1 MTDPIDISIS
11 LGGFMDFVTATASQ
25 RITVVRSIADMYAAD
40 YQPGR
45 DFYKDFRDA
54 LKEGMLRGDDIQ
66 RVHDTVDHATDR
78 KRSNY
83 QAVAVGWEQWRRRKN
98 LVLFGISERWQEQ
111 QLGVRVSPAFVWR
124 QRSGPRLVVPY
135 YKGPALSADAAQ
147 AGTRVIERAFGD
159 GYGRAAV
166 LDVRRA
172 RLHVGR
178 ENRSRDYDA
187 WLAGEVSALLRM
199 FHSIR
204 RAA

>member
-1 MTDPIDISIS
+1 
-11 LGGFMDFVTATASQ
+11 MDFVTATASQ

-40 YQPGR
+40 YLPGR

-54 LKEGMLRGDDIQ
+54 VKEGMLRGDDIQ
-66 RVHDTVDHATDR
+66 RVHDTVDHTTDN

-83 QAVAVGWEQWRRRKN
+83 QAIAVGWEQWRSRKN
-98 LVLFGISERWQEQ
+98 LVLFAATERWQEQ
-111 QLGVRVSPAFVWR
+111 QLGVRVSPAFVWQ
-124 QRSGPRLVVPY
+124 QRGGARLVVPY

-147 AGTRVIERAFGD
+147 AGTRVIERAFG
-159 GYGRAAV
+159 GEHGRAAV

-172 RLHVGR
+172 RLHIAR

-187 WLAGEVSALLRM
+187 WLSGEVSAFLQM
-199 FHSIR
+199 FRSIQ